1 VTSRAELG
9 QVVECGEGVVG
20 ELGEGLLEHQT
31 TDAGLGASY
40 IGQGTSRA
48 EAQGSQVPGSG
59 HYQGLRIACVEM
71 GKCSPP

>member
-1 VTSRAELG
+1 MSV
-9 QVVECGEGVVG
+9 
-20 ELGEGLLEHQT
+20 LGESLLEHHT
-31 TDAGLGASY
+31 RDAGLGASY

-48 EAQGSQVPGSG
+48 EAQGSQVLGSG